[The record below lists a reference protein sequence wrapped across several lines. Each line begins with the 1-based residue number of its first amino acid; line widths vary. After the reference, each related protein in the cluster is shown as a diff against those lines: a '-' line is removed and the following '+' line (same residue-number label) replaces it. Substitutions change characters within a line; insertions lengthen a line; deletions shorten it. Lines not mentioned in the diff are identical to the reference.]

1 MSNRRLLRSGLGMM
15 LLFWVLLM
23 GVGTWWLQG
32 GLEDMFRPNAQL
44 VNAAPDNEPVT
55 LKRNR
60 AGHFVAPGYING
72 EPVRFLLDTG
82 ATYVAI
88 PASLAEEL
96 GLKSGRSAWFN
107 TANGRVEG
115 SLTEV
120 EEIALGGIRLRN
132 VKGSISPGME
142 GDTVLLGMSFLNHL
156 AIEIRD
162 GEMLLSPPTSK
173 YIP

>member
-1 MSNRRLLRSGLGMM
+1 MSNRRLRRSGLGMM

-23 GVGTWWLQG
+23 VVGTWWLQG
-32 GLEDMFRPNAQL
+32 GLEEMVRPNAHL
-44 VNAAPDNEPVT
+44 VNTSPDDEPVT
-55 LKRNR
+55 LRRNR

-88 PASLAEEL
+88 PTPLAETL
-96 GLKSGRSAWFN
+96 GLKPGRSAWFN
-107 TANGRVEG
+107 TANGRVKG

-156 AIEIRD
+156 TIEIRD
-162 GEMLLSPPTSK
+162 GEMLLRPPSQ
-173 YIP
+173 